1 MQDVEPLTGSENFSF
16 MLGIARAAT
25 SEFVELSR
33 RNPGKFSY
41 GSPGIGS
48 TTHFAGE
55 LARQQAG
62 LFITHIPYRGVST
75 LTSDLVGNVVEFAFM
90 SPTGRGPP
98 RSERPAWQSR
108 RDNGLPPCRRS
119 RRRPNT
125 PRSKAMN

>member
-48 TTHFAGE
+48 TMHFAGE

-98 RSERPAWQSR
+98 RSERPA
-108 RDNGLPPCRRS
+108 G
-119 RRRPNT
+119 RPGSLGATTACPAADPGGGRT
-125 PRSKAMN
+125 PRAQRL